1 MPKTKE
7 KIKSFAEIERGEIP
21 LNEIEVMFN
30 FRNNFNEEKIK
41 ELADNIAK
49 VGVLQPI
56 LLREENG
63 QKILVAGERRYRAAQ
78 KAGLQ
83 TIPYRLLNLTAE
95 EALEVTAL

>member
-1 MPKTKE
+1 MPNTKE
-7 KIKSFAEIERGEIP
+7 KTKSFAELERGEIP
-21 LNEIEVMFN
+21 LSEIEVMFN

-63 QKILVAGERRYRAAQ
+63 QKILVAGC
-78 KAGLQ
+78 
-83 TIPYRLLNLTAE
+83 NLPRG
-95 EALEVTAL
+95 

>member
-1 MPKTKE
+1 MPKTNE
-7 KIKSFAEIERGEIP
+7 NIKSFAEIERGEIP
-21 LNEIEVMFN
+21 LSEIEVVFN

-63 QKILVAGERRYRAAQ
+63 QKILVAGERRYRAAKKQ
-78 KAGLQ
+78 DF
-83 TIPYRLLNLTAE
+83 RLYPTAC
-95 EALEVTAL
+95 LI